1 MRFPPLSLRVGIK
14 LALTLLIT
22 EGLIWSWGII
32 L

>member
-1 MRFPPLSLRVGIK
+1 MCFPPLSLRVGIK
-14 LALTLLIT
+14 LALTFLII